1 MNAFSIRGWA
11 DAWGVAGDGLTG
23 VFAAVAQQTRENA
36 STVKVIKQTANPI
49 LHR

>member
-11 DAWGVAGDGLTG
+11 GAWGVAGDGLTG